1 MYSPRASDRSSGNDL
16 FIRGSSFRG
25 VSSTPGL
32 TRGGARGCLMQ
43 ASREPSVQI
52 LERPGDSS
60 PRPVHRI
67 PKPAHL
73 GAQIEFHLQQSLRQA
88 RAPSTTLSQVIDPC
102 KEPRVE
108 AF

>member
-1 MYSPRASDRSSGNDL
+1 MTFSSGAL
-16 FIRGSSFRG
+16 LSAASLPPQASLAAAPAVASF
-25 VSSTPGL
+25 
-32 TRGGARGCLMQ
+32 Q